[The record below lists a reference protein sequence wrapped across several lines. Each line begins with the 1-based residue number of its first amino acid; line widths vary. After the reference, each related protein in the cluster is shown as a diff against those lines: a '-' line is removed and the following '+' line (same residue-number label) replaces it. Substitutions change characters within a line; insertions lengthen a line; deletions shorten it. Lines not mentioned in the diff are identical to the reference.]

1 MKHLL
6 NETRTAI
13 QAPMAG
19 TQAASEVSSNS
30 ALAAERTYLR
40 TLRTP
45 KRPRYQADAI
55 LNIIAAEEYPSPCGK
70 YCGKCDNY
78 SAYRKKYQPV
88 VPACVETV
96 HHRESRLKYF
106 WGRLFKAI
114 RSGLLQVW
122 NNNSTEAL
130 EPPDSRPFDD
140 RTYCQHKRWLENS
153 FLFPEDLARFCDS
166 EKIRLIVFDPTQ
178 PDLPVIG
185 ISGSWQEKHQSTFG
199 SETQPSTMSDS
210 RHFNSPAPVSAKKQP
225 KRFDPVAAELNEI
238 MMKDSSLTP
247 TQVMR
252 ILIGRAGDPNSC
264 VVANDGDSVR
274 WENSLGEKRALKQ
287 TMLND
292 RLRRWHL
299 KYD

>member
-1 MKHLL
+1 MKQLL
-6 NETRTAI
+6 NETWKAI

-45 KRPRYQADAI
+45 KLPRYQVDAI
-55 LNIIAAEEYPSPCGK
+55 LNIVVAEEGPSPCGK

-78 SAYRKKYQPV
+78 AAYRKMFRPV

-96 HHRESRLKYF
+96 HHRERRLKYYF
-106 WGRLFKAI
+106 GRLFKAI

-122 NNNSTEAL
+122 NDNSTESI
-130 EPPDSRPFDD
+130 EPPDFRTFDD
-140 RTYCQHKRWLENS
+140 RTYHHHKRWLENS
-153 FLFPEDLARFCDS
+153 FLFPEDLARFCDF

-178 PDLPVIG
+178 PDFPVIG
-185 ISGSWQEKHQSTFG
+185 ISGVGQEKHQSTFG
-199 SETQPSTMSDS
+199 SETQPSTISDS
-210 RHFNSPAPVSAKKQP
+210 RHFNSPAPVSAIKKQQ
-225 KRFDPVAAELNEI
+225 RFDLVGAELNEI

-252 ILIGRAGDPNSC
+252 ILIGRVGGPNSC

-274 WENSLGEKRALKQ
+274 WEDSFGRKRPLNQ

-299 KYD
+299 KE